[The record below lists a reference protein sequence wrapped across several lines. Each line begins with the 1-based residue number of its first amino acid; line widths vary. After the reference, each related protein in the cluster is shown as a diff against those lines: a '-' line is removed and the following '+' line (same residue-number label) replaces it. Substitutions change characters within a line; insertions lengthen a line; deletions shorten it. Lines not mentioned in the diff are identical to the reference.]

1 LKAEPEVVDLG
12 AELVP
17 EALFRVA
24 EPELFVGEAPPVE
37 GEPEP
42 EGALVPTGGM
52 TVSMQSRWEVGDNE
66 GSRRTCGT
74 SLHLERRG
82 ICGQVRAISHD
93 LLTGGAGDQFWC
105 VKHTRGRNRKRTQ
118 APAAVW
124 KSGLVQTQVMLV
136 LGETSVSKV
145 RMV

>member
-42 EGALVPTGGM
+42 EGALVPTAAQACIWSAMAFVARSG
-52 TVSMQSRWEVGDNE
+52 QSRMM
-66 GSRRTCGT
+66 
-74 SLHLERRG
+74 
-82 ICGQVRAISHD
+82 
-93 LLTGGAGDQFWC
+93 
-105 VKHTRGRNRKRTQ
+105 Q

-136 LGETSVSKV
+136 
-145 RMV
+145 